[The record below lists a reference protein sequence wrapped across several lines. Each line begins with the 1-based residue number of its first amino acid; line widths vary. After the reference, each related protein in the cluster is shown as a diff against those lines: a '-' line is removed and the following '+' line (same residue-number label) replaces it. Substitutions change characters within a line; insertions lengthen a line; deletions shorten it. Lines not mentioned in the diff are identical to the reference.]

1 MVGNK
6 GPKKK
11 QQLQSTLFSDGDE
24 ILKGLNKAHEGKGL
38 RIFYLLPSEKIG
50 NYVNKKGRIDVLQFF
65 TITRKSFPPCG
76 S

>member
-1 MVGNK
+1 MGNK

-38 RIFYLLPSEKIG
+38 RIFYLLPSEK
-50 NYVNKKGRIDVLQFF
+50 NWKL
-65 TITRKSFPPCG
+65 CE
-76 S
+76 